1 TPLRFETT
9 SETYVVEGVEGEG
22 GTARVFRVLD
32 SANQRWAL
40 KCLKAEEATTTRTKR
55 FLNELNFSR
64 ISMHR
69 NVVKIIDQGFV
80 VQDGKKCPFY
90 VMPLY
95 PSTLRKLLKTG
106 IPPENRMP
114 YFSDVLD
121 GVEAAHLQGV
131 WHRDLKP
138 ENILH
143 DPAENRL
150 VVSDF
155 GIAHFTAELMHTL

>member
-1 TPLRFETT
+1 FQLLINTWNMSDGDQPNLSVSDRLLDFDNLPSAWKRELKRKAEANAPRVVASNPNRPTPLRFETT

-80 VQDGKKCPFY
+80 VQDGKK
-90 VMPLY
+90 
-95 PSTLRKLLKTG
+95 
-106 IPPENRMP
+106 
-114 YFSDVLD
+114 
-121 GVEAAHLQGV
+121 
-131 WHRDLKP
+131 
-138 ENILH
+138 
-143 DPAENRL
+143 
-150 VVSDF
+150 
-155 GIAHFTAELMHTL
+155 